1 MEFESYWKKK
11 NNFITFPFDL
21 DYVLIYRINIQIDSC
36 FVGNYDIVLWL
47 DNNCISQFTQH
58 RELASLSPCTPNR
71 VIFYS

>member
-58 RELASLSPCTPNR
+58 RELASSKSMHTKPCH
-71 VIFYS
+71 IL